1 MDTPRLTPGAVKEI
15 WDLPDGPGTIK
26 PVLQVA
32 DLRPITTK
40 SAATAARQSERFRL
54 LLSDGVHS
62 QQAMLSTDH
71 NNLVKDGSLRVGSI
85 VCLQEIT
92 CNTIQERR
100 SAYARPP
107 RSPPQTLALPFLAP
121 RQRLDLGPFFLL
133 ASRVV
138 SGSVGTSLVLD
149 Q

>member
-107 RSPPQTLALPFLAP
+107 PNPSLAP

>member
-71 NNLVKDGSLRVGSI
+71 NSLVKDGSLRVGSI

-100 SAYARPP
+100 SAYARAPSQNP
-107 RSPPQTLALPFLAP
+107 SLALPCSATKIGSWPIFS
-121 RQRLDLGPFFLL
+121 
-133 ASRVV
+133 SRVACCLRF
-138 SGSVGTSLVLD
+138 SRY
-149 Q
+149 